1 MLSFLILVDGEIV
14 HYNAFYSQRCL
25 AFTVDSIN
33 CLKKLGKPMEGSHTQ
48 MYMSVFLRVPLDI
61 QIYP

>member
-14 HYNAFYSQRCL
+14 HYNAFYSQLCL

-33 CLKKLGKPMEGSHTQ
+33 CLKKLGKP
-48 MYMSVFLRVPLDI
+48 R
-61 QIYP
+61 